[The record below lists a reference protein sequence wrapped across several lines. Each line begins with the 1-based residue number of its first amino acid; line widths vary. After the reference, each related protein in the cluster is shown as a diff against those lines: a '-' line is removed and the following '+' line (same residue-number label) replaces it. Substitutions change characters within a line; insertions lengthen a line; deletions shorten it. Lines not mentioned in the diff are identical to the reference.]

1 MSRPRYYSPVIE
13 RFLVS
18 VLYHEARRR
27 QVPMTRLT
35 NEIITHALAN
45 SVGWQLASQSLN
57 PPASPAVSCERR

>member
-1 MSRPRYYSPVIE
+1 MIE

-35 NEIITHALAN
+35 NEIITQALAN
-45 SVGWQLASQSLN
+45 SVGWQLATQSFDA
-57 PPASPAVSCERR
+57 PVPQTIAVEGK